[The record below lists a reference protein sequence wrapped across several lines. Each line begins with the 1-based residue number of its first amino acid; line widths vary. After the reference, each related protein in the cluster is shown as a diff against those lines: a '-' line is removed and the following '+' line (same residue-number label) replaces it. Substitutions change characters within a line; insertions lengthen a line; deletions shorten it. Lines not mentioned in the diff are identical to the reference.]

1 MRRLTMILPL
11 FGFCLLHAGC
21 GQSVPG
27 PSELAS
33 RETAPSQ
40 AWALDEPAV
49 ETGTTP
55 APAAAE
61 PSALPELERKID
73 HFDGPADGGPE
84 SPIDEGL
91 KTAKPRERKPE
102 QLQFRRSGQLTAGSI
117 DDVERTEEFCQFLDQ
132 TLQSGLF
139 LGEVKNVRPHVM
151 LQLTTSNGLPVG
163 GAEIVIEENDFQGE
177 TLRLTSG
184 SDGRAML
191 TVSDL
196 EVQTGRCEATIQL
209 PDGGN
214 PIREMLSLDSDVC
227 HIVVPDVEAERP
239 QRLDL
244 ALVIDTTGSMGDELE
259 YLKAEIDSIVAR
271 LRETFPNVDQR
282 FALVVYR
289 DQGDHYVSRK
299 FDFTRS
305 LDDLRNELSRQHAA
319 GGGDYPEAV
328 HVALQQAAS
337 LDWRP
342 GNVARVAFLVG
353 DAPPHD
359 RDMLA
364 AFEATS
370 GLRASGVRLYPV
382 ASSGVALKAE
392 FVMRSAAFLTMGQY
406 LFLTDHSGIGN
417 PHANPHT
424 SQYLVEHLD
433 CLMVRMIT
441 AELCGRRLQPDE
453 VLAIERGD
461 MELPYGPGPILPEQ
475 RQQWQE
481 QARSSQA
488 AILTLPEGAGMWL
501 VLGAVFIGVCVY
513 DSLRSHEN
521 A

>member
-1 MRRLTMILPL
+1 MRRSTR
-11 FGFCLLHAGC
+11 LLAITVLYVFAAGC
-21 GQSVPG
+21 GQTSSG
-27 PSELAS
+27 PVS
-33 RETAPSQ
+33 RQRIETSPSQ
-40 AWALDEPAV
+40 TWEFEESTADTAA
-49 ETGTTP
+49 TP
-55 APAAAE
+55 LAAAE
-61 PSALPELERKID
+61 DSESFEFGSEMA
-73 HFDGPADGGPE
+73 HSDGPADPVPASRE
-84 SPIDEGL
+84 E
-91 KTAKPRERKPE
+91 TRPRKREPE
-102 QLQFRRSGQLTAGSI
+102 QRQYRRSGQLTAGSI
-117 DDVERTEEFCQFLDQ
+117 DDVQRSEEFCQFLDQ
-132 TLQSGLF
+132 TLQAGLF
-139 LGEVKNVRPHVM
+139 SGAVKNVRPHVM
-151 LQLTTSNGLPVG
+151 LQLTTNEGLPVG
-163 GAEIVIEENDFQGE
+163 GAEIVVESNDFQQG

-196 EVQTGRCEATIQL
+196 GVQTDRCEATIRL
-209 PDGGN
+209 PNGGQ
-214 PIREMLSLDSDVC
+214 PIREVLSLDDRVC

-239 QRLDL
+239 QQLDL

-259 YLKAEIDSIVAR
+259 YLKSEIDSIVAR

-282 FALVVYR
+282 FALIVYR
-289 DQGDHYVSRK
+289 DQGDQYVSRK

-305 LDDLRNELSRQHAA
+305 LDDLRGELSRQHAA

-328 HVALQQAAS
+328 HVALQQAAA

-364 AFEATS
+364 AFEAAS

-417 PHANPHT
+417 PHAKPHT
-424 SQYLVEHLD
+424 TQYLVEHLD
-433 CLMVRMIT
+433 QLMVRMIT
-441 AELCGRRLQPDE
+441 SELCGRRLQPDE

-461 MELPYGPGPILPEQ
+461 MKLPHGPCPMLPEQ
-475 RQQWQE
+475 QQTWHRQN
-481 QARSSQA
+481 RPTQA
-488 AILTLPEGAGMWL
+488 ASFALPEGTGMWL
-501 VLGAVFIGVCVY
+501 TLGAVLLGVFAY
-513 DSLRSHEN
+513 DSLRSREG